1 MGTSEHPQNLVA
13 VSNNLANQSTQ
24 SQESIIGIN
33 HQGLKKHR
41 PSYKAF
47 WGWLL
52 YVTVCYC
59 YFLLCLPKF
68 LDGWRFGPRW
78 YLQDRMSSGVRRI
91 QQLSDGFRG
100 TSSKWWLERAYGIGI
115 KHKLSQIVIRIKKHK
130 LDHIRITQII
140 PRKEGKRAEKKE
152 RKKERKRKKKK
163 ERKKEHLDSK

>member
-68 LDGWRFGPRW
+68 LDG
-78 YLQDRMSSGVRRI
+78 
-91 QQLSDGFRG
+91 
-100 TSSKWWLERAYGIGI
+100 
-115 KHKLSQIVIRIKKHK
+115 
-130 LDHIRITQII
+130 
-140 PRKEGKRAEKKE
+140 
-152 RKKERKRKKKK
+152 
-163 ERKKEHLDSK
+163 